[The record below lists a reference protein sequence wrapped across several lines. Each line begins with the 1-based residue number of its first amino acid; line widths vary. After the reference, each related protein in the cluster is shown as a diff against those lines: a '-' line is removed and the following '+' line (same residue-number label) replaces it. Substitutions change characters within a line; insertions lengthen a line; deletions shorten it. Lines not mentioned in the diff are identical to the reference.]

1 MGRALEKALE
11 LGLTGLESL
20 LQRRDLLPAVA
31 RGHCC
36 QTDQTDKWR
45 RNFPDAKR
53 LWNGGSQ
60 SWSRGSSSLRPQNCS
75 RNGGGTGV
83 ETAAKR
89 LP

>member
-1 MGRALEKALE
+1 MGRALDKALE

-45 RNFPDAKR
+45 RNFPDVYH
-53 LWNGGSQ
+53 L
-60 SWSRGSSSLRPQNCS
+60 LPQEHEQTVNC
-75 RNGGGTGV
+75 TC
-83 ETAAKR
+83 
-89 LP
+89 L